1 MLWTALTLG
10 FLGSFHCI
18 GMCGPIAL
26 SISAQDKSR
35 YLTNKI
41 SYNVGRMLTYMFL
54 GLIIGG
60 LGLTFSLAGFQQGF
74 SILMGVLII
83 LMAFVYKKS
92 ESWVNQSFYSQW
104 VRKLK
109 DSLRYFLK
117 KGGKTGFFVTG
128 VMNGFLPCGMVYIAL
143 MASLAFQNPLDAAMY
158 MGIFGLGT
166 FPALLVVMISGQL
179 LKLSWRK
186 NLIKAMPA
194 FAFFIG
200 VLFILRGMGLGI
212 HMLSPHLPNFG
223 KNTAATEMT
232 VCP

>member
-104 VRKLK
+104 VRRLK

-158 MGIFGLGT
+158 MGFFGLGT
-166 FPALLVVMISGQL
+166 FPALLGVMISGQL

-212 HMLSPHLPNFG
+212 HMVSPHLPNFG
-223 KNTAATEMT
+223 KNTVATEMT